1 MKMLSRFLLIPLLIA
16 SLCLTAGCGLLRRLR
31 PPVPTTAPT
40 VSTTADSTTIPQDT
54 TDLPSNTETAVSET
68 DTDGVPQVITYFE
81 LNDTYPIDDNFDA
94 GFIVSLP
101 KILSSKPG
109 AVNINNEID
118 TLRIALV
125 KEHSTAAPLSSYEQ
139 QFKYI
144 YTTAVYKDIVF
155 VSLNT
160 SYGLWAS
167 EYITANRYYAYD
179 YKTDSTLSDSQI
191 AGLFGRDMGWVLT
204 QVNSALAALGA
215 EPVTGVDKIELFVN
229 EDLKLVADAKIES
242 VMGGDYS
249 EILVLT

>member
-1 MKMLSRFLLIPLLIA
+1 MKMLSRFLLISLLVV

-31 PPVPTTAPT
+31 PPVPDTTTA
-40 VSTTADSTTIPQDT
+40 VVTTLPEDT
-54 TDLPSNTETAVSET
+54 TGVPTSTESAVSET
-68 DTDGVPQVITYFE
+68 ETDGIPQVITYFE
-81 LNDTYPIDDNFDA
+81 LNDTYPIDDYFDV

-101 KILSSKPG
+101 KIVSSKPG

-118 TLRIALV
+118 KLRVALV
-125 KEHSTAAPLSSYEQ
+125 KEHTASAPLSSYDK
-139 QFKYI
+139 QFKYS

-167 EYITANRYYAYD
+167 EYITANYYYAYD

-191 AGLFGRDMGWVLT
+191 AGLFGQDMGWVLT

-229 EDLKLVADAKIES
+229 EDLKLVADAKTES